1 MLRFRFIFCLLV
13 LLSFNACSSETDQG
27 KLNAIKSLY
36 SYFPP
41 ATSPKSPTISNQNLT
56 NLNRFFNVNL
66 ARLIAKDNEC
76 AKKEGVCKLE
86 FDPIYSSQDDE
97 NAQVTIKQIGED
109 VFADI
114 AYPEQKVVQ
123 IKFELVKESQIY
135 KISNISYPSKKSLVE
150 ILQSK

>member
-1 MLRFRFIFCLLV
+1 VLKFRFIFCLLI
-13 LLSFNACSSETDQG
+13 LISFNACSSETDQG

-36 SYFPP
+36 SYFSP
-41 ATSPKSPTISNQNLT
+41 ATSPKSPTISNQNLA
-56 NLNRFFNVNL
+56 NLNKFFNKNL
-66 ARLIAKDNEC
+66 ASLIAKDNEC

-135 KISNISYPSKKSLVE
+135 KISNISYTSKKSLVE
-150 ILQSK
+150 ILQR